1 MRFPGIVKN
10 MSYIVPESVIAFSIY
25 SNTFVIFGFYGTL
38 ISERDDNPKIM
49 IIAKTSRATTTNRL
63 IPVLLSKIPV

>member
-25 SNTFVIFGFYGTL
+25 SNTFVIFGFYG
-38 ISERDDNPKIM
+38 D
-49 IIAKTSRATTTNRL
+49 A
-63 IPVLLSKIPV
+63 

>member
-25 SNTFVIFGFYGTL
+25 SNTFVIFGFYGDAHQ
-38 ISERDDNPKIM
+38 RDDNPKIM
-49 IIAKTSRATTTNRL
+49 IIAKTSRATTTNRP